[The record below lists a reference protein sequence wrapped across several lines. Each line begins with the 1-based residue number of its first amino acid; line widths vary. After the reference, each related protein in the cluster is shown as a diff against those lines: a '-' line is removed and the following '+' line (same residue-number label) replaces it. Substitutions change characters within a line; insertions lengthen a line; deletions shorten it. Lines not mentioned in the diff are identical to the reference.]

1 MDRGVWQATVHGVA
15 KAQSMAYVSLI
26 VYIFTNAEVH
36 VMRQIFYSLEFSE
49 NREYIFVLIVKVQK
63 LGLFFVPSLPLCGQN
78 FDVQEKDYEGG
89 VESVKLGKI
98 THIKLQPLESSQ
110 EAIG

>member
-63 LGLFFVPSLPLCGQN
+63 LGLFFVPSLPLCGRTLM
-78 FDVQEKDYEGG
+78 FKRKIMKEG
-89 VESVKLGKI
+89 
-98 THIKLQPLESSQ
+98 
-110 EAIG
+110 